1 MKAIFADTF
10 YWIALLNSKD
20 TWHSRVIAVSQAI
33 VDSPLVITDGII
45 DEIFAYYSKRGDRLR
60 LKASELYQSILTDPN
75 IQIIGYTPEL
85 RQKGIELY
93 EHRPDKGY
101 SLVDC
106 ISMIVMKEMGIS
118 EVLTN
123 DKHFAQEGFT
133 ILFLEQ

>member
-10 YWIALLNSKD
+10 YWVALLNVKD
-20 TWHSRVIAVSQAI
+20 TWHSQVIKVSQEIAN
-33 VDSPLVITDGII
+33 SQSVITDCIV
-45 DEIFAYYSKRGDRLR
+45 DEIFAYYSKRGDLLR
-60 LKASELYQSILTDPN
+60 LKVSELSQSILTDSN

-93 EHRPDKGY
+93 EQRLDKGY

-106 ISMIVMKEMGIS
+106 ISMIVMQEMKIS

-123 DKHFAQEGFT
+123 DKHFAQEGFN
-133 ILFLEQ
+133 IRFSEL